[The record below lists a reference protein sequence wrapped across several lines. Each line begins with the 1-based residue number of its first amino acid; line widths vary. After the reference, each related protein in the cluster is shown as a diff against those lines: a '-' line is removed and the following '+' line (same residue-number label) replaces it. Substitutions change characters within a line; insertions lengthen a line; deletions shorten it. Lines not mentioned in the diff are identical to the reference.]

1 MEWYLALKA
10 LKTTKMSTK
19 LTAYM
24 FLNVFSLN
32 IHFPSRSFRFR
43 LAYHVAGLLTKHC
56 YKIIYSKVGDLL
68 YRKTSKAVFK
78 KDES

>member
-1 MEWYLALKA
+1 MVVSCIK
-10 LKTTKMSTK
+10 STENYK
-19 LTAYM
+19 SEHETDWIYVFECS
-24 FLNVFSLN
+24 FLQ
-32 IHFPSRSFRFR
+32 IYWFR

-68 YRKTSKAVFK
+68 YGKTSKAIFK